1 MNILLDT
8 NILIPLEDTSRE
20 LDPRLAEL
28 RRGVDQLGYR
38 LVIHPAQLEDLN
50 RDRDEVRK
58 AIVLS
63 RVQQYNQ
70 IPSPPELLP
79 EDRDRNGWTEGSDND
94 RIDNLLLHALNR
106 GAVHIL
112 VSNDEGIHRKASR
125 IGIQAQVYRL
135 DQIVAFVAGQREK
148 PFKVPYGIRER
159 YLHEFDV
166 QKPFFDS
173 LRVGYGATEFNRW
186 YANSSSKQ
194 RKCWCI
200 ADEKAHDLQAL
211 CIYKQE
217 TSPVI
222 TDDGVQLDGTVLKLC
237 TLKVGES
244 IRGRKVGERL
254 LYTAFNYA
262 IVNRVDHI
270 YVHTNTDR
278 HEHLISLVQ
287 DYGFQKVGKYGAD
300 DVYAKAMKPAVNE
313 IPLGALEYA
322 IRHHPHFRDDVA
334 IKKFIIPI
342 KPRYHED
349 LFPDISAFSATLFGN
364 DPSFF
369 SPQSNTIKKA
379 YLCHSKTTKVS
390 EGDLLLFYRTGDRR
404 SIEAVGVV
412 EKAIRTQDPNLAMSL
427 VSKRT
432 VFSQESVS
440 KLLKKPTLIILFR
453 LMRYFPGIP
462 SSQFE
467 KVGIKEP
474 IQTIRQISHQ
484 EFSHLMSTIPS

>member
-28 RRGVDQLGYR
+28 RRGVDHLGYR
-38 LVIHPAQLEDLN
+38 LFIHPAQFEDIH
-50 RDRDEVRK
+50 RDRDEGRK

-70 IPSPPELLP
+70 IPSPPGLSP
-79 EDRDRNGWTEGSDND
+79 EDLDRYGWAEGCDND

-106 GAVHIL
+106 GAVHVL
-112 VSNDEGIHRKASR
+112 VSNDEGVHRKASR

-148 PFKVPYGIRER
+148 PFKVPYGIRAR

-173 LRVGYGATEFNRW
+173 LRAGYGASEFNRW
-186 YANSSSKQ
+186 YAKASAEHRN
-194 RKCWCI
+194 CWCI
-200 ADEKAHDLQAL
+200 ADDKARDLKAL

-217 TSPVI
+217 TSPEV
-222 TDDGVQLDGTVLKLC
+222 TDDGVQLEGAVLKLC
-237 TLKVGES
+237 TLKVAES

-262 IVNRVDHI
+262 TENRVDHI
-270 YVHTNTDR
+270 YIHTNTER

-287 DYGFQKVGKYGAD
+287 DYGFQKVGKYRED
-300 DVYAKAMKPAVNE
+300 DVYAKAMKPPTSE
-313 IPLGALEYA
+313 ERLGALEYA
-322 IRHHPHFRDDVA
+322 IRHHPHFRDDVT
-334 IKKFIIPI
+334 IQKFIVPI
-342 KPRYHED
+342 QPRYHED

-364 DPSFF
+364 EPSFF

-379 YLCHSKTTKVS
+379 YLCHCKTTKVS
-390 EGDLLLFYRTGDRR
+390 EGDLLLFSRTGDRR
-404 SIEAVGVV
+404 SIQVIGVV

-440 KLLKKPTLIILFR
+440 ELLIKPTLIILFR

-462 SSQFE
+462 SSQFA
-467 KVGIKEP
+467 KAGIKEP
-474 IQTIRQISHQ
+474 IQTVRQISHQ
-484 EFSHLMSTIPS
+484 EFSHLMAAIPS